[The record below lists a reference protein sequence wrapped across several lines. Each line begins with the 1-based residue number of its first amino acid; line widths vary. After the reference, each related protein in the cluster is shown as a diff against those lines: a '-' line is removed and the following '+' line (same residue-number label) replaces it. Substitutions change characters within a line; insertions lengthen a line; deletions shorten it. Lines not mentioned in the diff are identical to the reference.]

1 MYRIRTGDACLIQP
15 GAPSKGLDMMQR
27 NMAFVGSIV
36 GLLGVLT
43 CFVAGAGRLLGYH
56 YILDFQGTTVFNVG
70 VGLMVF
76 ACLIRLEEL
85 AAPRRQ

>member
-1 MYRIRTGDACLIQP
+1 MIQ
-15 GAPSKGLDMMQR
+15 K
-27 NMAFVGSIV
+27 NMTVLGSIV

-43 CFVAGAGRLLGYH
+43 CFAAGAGRLMGYY

-70 VGLMVF
+70 VGLMVL

-85 AAPRRQ
+85 AAQRRRQ